1 MIMFTQAIEGF
12 GERLV
17 RHCRDEAIWAGDLK
31 LRPDC
36 QAVSAQRWRAAAAA
50 AGGQV
55 PASMVIPDCVDDAV
69 GWVLVAIDQGLLTL
83 SFTTESGE
91 IVDLPEEGHGEL
103 SGWYGGGKGGWC
115 TISSKERVF
124 DDFAEIAAKWSTG
137 VPASEPSDSA
147 PSQDPVEEEN
157 STRRAIHAFGQLLVR
172 HVRDVAIRSCDLQ
185 LTPQS
190 DTPLSRRWR
199 QAALASGGAV
209 PPEVLIPDCVD
220 EAILAF
226 LRAIDQGLLRL
237 SFTAT
242 SGETVDLR
250 EASGGE
256 LAGRYGGWRA
266 KYSKE
271 RFADDVAN
279 LGST

>member
-1 MIMFTQAIEGF
+1 MIMSTQAIEEF
-12 GERLV
+12 AELLV
-17 RHCRDEAIWAGDLK
+17 RHVRDRGIKDCDLT

-36 QAVSAQRWRAAAAA
+36 QAVDAKRWRAAAAT
-50 AGGQV
+50 GGQV
-55 PASMVIPDCVDDAV
+55 PASMVIPDCVDATVFRLLFAMDDADF
-69 GWVLVAIDQGLLTL
+69 LHL
-83 SFTTESGE
+83 SFTTPRGE
-91 IVDLPEEGHGEL
+91 TVDLSVAGGGEPA
-103 SGWYGGGKGGWC
+103 GWYMGTRWWRAWY
-115 TISSKERVF
+115 SKERMV
-124 DDFAEIAAKWSTG
+124 DLEDSADIPAKWG
-137 VPASEPSDSA
+137 VEGAPDDPAPIK
-147 PSQDPVEEEN
+147 EELPML
-157 STRRAIHAFGQLLVR
+157 RRAIEELGELLVR

-190 DTPLSRRWR
+190 DTPVAKRWR

-209 PPEVLIPDCVD
+209 PPHVLIPDCVD

-271 RFADDVAN
+271 RFADDVAD

>member
-1 MIMFTQAIEGF
+1 MIMSTQAIEEF

-17 RHCRDEAIWAGDLK
+17 RHVRDDAIRNCGLP
-31 LRPDC
+31 LRPGYQGADGE
-36 QAVSAQRWRAAAAA
+36 RWRAAAAA
-50 AGGQV
+50 GDHALAKMMIPECV
-55 PASMVIPDCVDDAV
+55 DSMVGQLLYAMDDAN
-69 GWVLVAIDQGLLTL
+69 LLHL
-83 SFTTESGE
+83 SFTTKRGE
-91 IVDLPEEGHGEL
+91 TVDWSVVGWGEPV
-103 SGWYGGGKGGWC
+103 GWYGGYPGWR
-115 TISSKERVF
+115 SWYSKERLVDY
-124 DDFAEIAAKWSTG
+124 DDLADFHPFGGE
-137 VPASEPSDSA
+137 DSRGD
-147 PSQDPVEEEN
+147 PPPIQDELPMPRRAVEELGE
-157 STRRAIHAFGQLLVR
+157 LLVR

-185 LTPQS
+185 LTSQS
-190 DTPLSRRWR
+190 DTPVAGRWR
-199 QAALASGGAV
+199 QAALAGGAV

-220 EAILAF
+220 ETILAF

-242 SGETVDLR
+242 SFDTVDLR

-271 RFADDVAN
+271 RFAEDFAD

>member
-1 MIMFTQAIEGF
+1 MIMSTQAIEEF

-17 RHCRDEAIWAGDLK
+17 RFVRDQAIQGFDL
-31 LRPDC
+31 RGSPDC
-36 QAVSAQRWRAAAAA
+36 QSIAAKRWRAAAAA

-55 PASMVIPDCVDDAV
+55 PADMSIPDCVDGTV
-69 GWVLVAIDQGLLTL
+69 FVTLYEIDGQERLPL
-83 SFTTESGE
+83 SFTTKRGE
-91 IVDLPEEGHGEL
+91 TVDLLVEGHGEL
-103 SGWYGGGKGGWC
+103 GGWYGGTSGWR
-115 TISSKERVF
+115 TWYSKERVVDL
-124 DDFAEIAAKWSTG
+124 DDLADIRAQWG
-137 VPASEPSDSA
+137 VDATPDPA
-147 PSQDPVEEEN
+147 PVQEELPMP
-157 STRRAIHAFGQLLVR
+157 RRAIEELGELLVR
-172 HVRDVAIRSCDLQ
+172 HVRDVAIPSCDLQ

-190 DTPLSRRWR
+190 DTPVARRWR

-220 EAILAF
+220 ETILAF

-266 KYSKE
+266 KYTKE
-271 RFADDVAN
+271 RFADDVADR
-279 LGST
+279 GST